1 MVQNSGGLEGHVS
14 RECTMETKAKS
25 CYKCGQEG
33 HIVNTPQSSPI
44 LCVNSSWFL
53 SLCSPVIAPK
63 TLLPLGQEA
72 SLQVQVDRALNVTAA
87 EK

>member
-1 MVQNSGGLEGHVS
+1 
-14 RECTMETKAKS
+14 
-25 CYKCGQEG
+25 
-33 HIVNTPQSSPI
+33 
-44 LCVNSSWFL
+44 
-53 SLCSPVIAPK
+53 VIAPK